1 MQSSVD
7 DDIISSTSWVIDVSY
22 YRHRQRPQYYDSV
35 ITVVVAA
42 FTTSSRRGRM
52 VGGEARRH
60 LKQRLLKRHG
70 RRPVSIRSRFTR
82 TPLTKNGKNYLRH
95 PPGQTPGH
103 RDNGP
108 TRRRQARA
116 VRDRARVAKREIR
129 LRTRASTPP
138 HKTRPSKS
146 FLPLKTTLSRSVS
159 TEGARDLRGGA
170 TAGRTHTTGGVSGI
184 KTSHHQENKFYLLT
198 KVKSSNQ
205 QTKNI

>member
-1 MQSSVD
+1 
-7 DDIISSTSWVIDVSY
+7 
-22 YRHRQRPQYYDSV
+22 
-35 ITVVVAA
+35 
-42 FTTSSRRGRM
+42 M

-95 PPGQTPGH
+95 PPDQTPGH

-170 TAGRTHTTGGVSGI
+170 TAGRIHTTGGVSGI
-184 KTSHHQENKFYLLT
+184 KASQHQENKFYLLT

>member
-1 MQSSVD
+1 MR
-7 DDIISSTSWVIDVSY
+7 W
-22 YRHRQRPQYYDSV
+22 RH
-35 ITVVVAA
+35 
-42 FTTSSRRGRM
+42 
-52 VGGEARRH
+52 H
-60 LKQRLLKRHG
+60 LNQNLRKRHDG
-70 RRPVSIRSRFTR
+70 RPVSIRSRFIQ

-170 TAGRTHTTGGVSGI
+170 TAGRIHTTGGVSGI
-184 KTSHHQENKFYLLT
+184 KAKHHQENKFYLLT
-198 KVKSSNQ
+198 KVKSSNK
-205 QTKNI
+205 QTKNINTSYNKQTTCKTLRRPQNETKAADCGLFKRGKRNGEQDGRR